1 MDAMIWTQGRKRIER
16 IIWKSDRLVIPQG
29 NFVPRLQMQSN
40 IDLDLYQII
49 WELVLTALETINDFR
64 SVHTRSWTACNFAAM
79 NLLPF
84 QLNKWR
90 YSLDNFLLSH
100 QWWVSKSETNR
111 VQRDQIFIGLNF
123 LSCGQILY
131 GYDWFALTLQQ
142 FKRSKNSKIR
152 FRHFRV
158 SKREILFSRIIIVRL
173 TPNELSGRDLT
184 WTDGTKIVWPSTA
197 L

>member
-1 MDAMIWTQGRKRIER
+1 MLWFELKVEKESKGLFGSQTGWWFHKEILFPGCKCNQTLTLICIRSSERLSWRHWKRSMI
-16 IIWKSDRLVIPQG
+16 SDWCMKDRGQLGLHAV
-29 NFVPRLQMQSN
+29 
-40 IDLDLYQII
+40 
-49 WELVLTALETINDFR
+49 
-64 SVHTRSWTACNFAAM
+64 

-158 SKREILFSRIIIVRL
+158 SNREIFISRNRTVDPKRPEIWL
-173 TPNELSGRDLT
+173 EGNSRDLQLPC
-184 WTDGTKIVWPSTA
+184 K
-197 L
+197 